1 METNQYLD
9 LFLDESSEHLQSI
22 NDNLLELEK
31 NPDELSY
38 VNEIFRSAHTLKG
51 MAATMGFEDIA
62 DLTHKMENVLDRIRN
77 EELNVTSQLL
87 DVLLSA
93 VETLESMVAS
103 ISSGGDGKQDVS
115 HLIEQLDQIDKGKPV
130 QTAGAGQQ
138 VSSAATADSETK
150 NLEINEYEK
159 TVIVQSKEQGFQPLV
174 ITVYL
179 REDCLLKAARA
190 YMVFEI
196 LDKNGEVIKSE
207 PSVEKLEE
215 ENFENEFT
223 LIYVTKESKE
233 DIEKK
238 IMKVSEIEK
247 VEISVLSDE
256 ALSAALPAQTEEQ
269 KEEEKKEAPKAEND
283 KKQAKPSVKT
293 KLNAASS
300 KTIRV
305 NIERLD
311 QLMNLFEELVIDRGR
326 LEEISKD
333 LNVKE
338 LSETVEKMSRIS
350 SDLQNIILTM
360 RMMPIEQV
368 FNRFPRMVRSLSKE
382 LNKQVNFE
390 IIGAETELDRTVID
404 EIGDPLVH
412 LIRNSLDHGIEP
424 PEVRK
429 QNGKDPVGNVI
440 LKAYSSGNHVFIEVE
455 DDGAGIN
462 VEKVLKKAIENGV
475 VTPSEAERLTDEQIF
490 QLIFAS
496 GFSTAEVVS
505 DVSGRGVGLDVVK
518 TKIEALGGTVFVESE
533 RGKGSRFII
542 QLPLT
547 LSIISVLLVEIGSE
561 KYAIPLSSI
570 IETAIISEKDMFHA
584 HNQKVIDFR
593 GKVVPLIFLN
603 ELFEVPDSKQT
614 DEFYSIVIV
623 KKGEKMAAL
632 VVDEF
637 IGQQEVVLKS
647 LGNYL
652 TNVFAISG
660 ATILGDGQVA
670 LIIDCNALIK

>member
-77 EELNVTSQLL
+77 GELHVTSQLL

-115 HLIEQLDQIDKGKPV
+115 HLIEQLEQIDKGKTV
-130 QTAGAGQQ
+130 QTATTTSQRVSQ
-138 VSSAATADSETK
+138 VPQANSETK
-150 NLEINEYEK
+150 HLEINEYEK

-179 REDCLLKAARA
+179 RQDCLLKAARA

-196 LDKNGEVIKSE
+196 LDKDGEVIKSE

-233 DIEKK
+233 TIEKK

-247 VEISVLSDE
+247 VEISILSDE
-256 ALSAALPAQTEEQ
+256 ALKTSAPSQTE
-269 KEEEKKEAPKAEND
+269 EEEKKETPKAE
-283 KKQAKPSVKT
+283 KKQEKPSVKT
-293 KLNAASS
+293 KLNAQSS

-326 LEEISKD
+326 LEEISKE

-350 SDLQNIILTM
+350 SDLQSIILTM

-390 IIGAETELDRTVID
+390 IVGAETELDRTVID

-429 QNGKDPVGNVI
+429 QNGKDPVGKVV

-462 VEKVLKKAIENGV
+462 VDKVLKKAIENGV
-475 VTPSEAERLTDEQIF
+475 VSPSEAERLTEEQIF

-570 IETAIISEKDMFHA
+570 IETAIISEKDMLHA

-660 ATILGDGQVA
+660 ATILGDGKVA

>member
-51 MAATMGFEDIA
+51 MAATMGYEDIA
-62 DLTHKMENVLDRIRN
+62 NLTHKMENVLDRIRN

-87 DVLLSA
+87 DVLLNA

-115 HLIEQLDQIDKGKPV
+115 HLIEQLDQIDKGKDV
-130 QTAGAGQQ
+130 Q
-138 VSSAATADSETK
+138 AAAAAPTTQATQSQSETK

-159 TVIVQSKEQGFQPLV
+159 TVIAQSKEQGFEPLL

-190 YMVFEI
+190 YMVFEL
-196 LDKNGEVIKSE
+196 LDKYGEVIKSE

-223 LIYVTKESKE
+223 LIYVTKESQE
-233 DIEKK
+233 DIQKK

-247 VEISVLSDE
+247 VEISIF
-256 ALSAALPAQTEEQ
+256 
-269 KEEEKKEAPKAEND
+269 KEEVKESSPKQEAPKNEAPKAEN
-283 KKQAKPSVKT
+283 KQAKPSAKT
-293 KLNAASS
+293 KLNASS

-390 IIGAETELDRTVID
+390 IVGAETELDRTVID

-412 LIRNSLDHGIEP
+412 LIRNSLDHGIES
-424 PEVRK
+424 PEERK
-429 QNGKDPVGNVI
+429 KNGKDPAGNVI

-462 VEKVLKKAIENGV
+462 VDKVLKKAIENGV
-475 VTPSEAERLTDEQIF
+475 VNANEAERLTDEQIY

-505 DVSGRGVGLDVVK
+505 DVSGRGVGLDVVR
-518 TKIEALGGTVFVESE
+518 TKIESLGGTVFVESE

-570 IETAIISEKDMFHA
+570 IETAIISEKDMLHA